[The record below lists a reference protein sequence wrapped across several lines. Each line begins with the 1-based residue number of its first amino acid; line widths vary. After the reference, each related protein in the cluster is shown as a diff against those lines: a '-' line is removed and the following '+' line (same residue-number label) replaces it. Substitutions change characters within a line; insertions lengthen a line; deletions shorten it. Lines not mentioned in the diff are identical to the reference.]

1 MHPKAGTKRGGAFP
15 TSTDET
21 DIDVPNDLNHFNAA
35 LHKAREI
42 LKEHYHAKNQIP
54 ELPPEE
60 TWRNLPHIPNSEEIM
75 GYENPLKINAEPEKW
90 NEYQNDPVY
99 DPKIPCNI
107 VDRPWPSTSEYIS
120 AHYRILREDAIAS
133 LRKAVQIFKSNPKM
147 MEDSTTYIYTEVT
160 LTGWMF
166 TKKGPVSRVEF
177 CVDRSETRVRW
188 DQSKRLSQGT
198 IVALSSSQ
206 KLFNN
211 DCRVAVVAGRPLEGG
226 LDQNPPTIDLFLG
239 DGDQVWL
246 DPHETHFC
254 KEYVMIEA
262 REGYFEASRYMLI
275 AMQKLMIERFRLLT
289 EILVNYS
296 YLFYLTVL
304 RFPLQKYLVSL
315 DSKVEPPQYLIDQPR
330 LNITSL
336 VNSEA
341 NDSIEAKQNLAITNK
356 LRSIDVLHD
365 FPKNLASGMD
375 ESQLRALKS
384 ILTESVSI
392 VQGPPGTGK
401 TYVSVS
407 SLRIMIENL
416 GPNDPP
422 IIVAAQTNH
431 ALDQL
436 LNHIIKFEPN
446 IVRLG
451 GQSARTN
458 KEIRKRTL
466 FELHQANHL
475 QTMSRGLSWCQ
486 REFKKLVANLRA
498 ILAPLLTASL
508 LTPEQL
514 VTYKVITEDLRKT
527 FSAANWADDETT
539 DNELVSWLGKDQIVP
554 IERASPVNL
563 GLPLEEDSSEH
574 DQKIVTLGLD
584 EDLDLNDLSD
594 VNIGELRGEWV
605 PYLRRFTGNH
615 VGVIDSRKW
624 KKRMSKIKDIYEIH
638 ENERGTAY
646 RYFEMRVNSCLLKS
660 FKAAL
665 KEYEE
670 LIYEFQITRGLQDVE
685 LIGNLGIKVIGC
697 TTSGLAKYR
706 GLLSALL
713 PRTLLIE
720 EAAET
725 LEGKVMAGIPESIQQ
740 IIMVGDHQQL
750 QASCTIRPLEEAPY
764 HMRISMFERMI
775 KNKFPYI
782 MLNRQRRMITDVREL
797 LCIKENPFYRNLHDH
812 EIVLDRVQARPHI
825 PGMGGKDTYFF
836 NHNWPEARNID
847 GSCYNEDEAEMVV
860 AFFYYLHLNG
870 LEPSKITILTFYR
883 GQKNLILSILK
894 NHASLAHVDYFN
906 VHTVDGYQ
914 GEENDVILLSLVR
927 SNMPRS
933 IGFLDNKNRLVVAL
947 SRARRGLYIFG
958 NSVTLSTGESSDTN
972 GGREP
977 LWLPLILHM
986 ASKFRY
992 DLDKGLPLTCERHKK
1007 VTFVHDAE
1015 DLAKLAGGCNLKCDR
1030 GPLPCNHKCPLT
1042 CHIFDHES
1050 VTCCQ
1055 EPCKKILIC
1064 GHMCSGNCGAKC
1076 TCNEC
1081 NLRDDGADELET
1093 PEAKFRDQRNN
1104 LFQEDPSESKNL
1116 AMKNFSANDSIIS
1129 SQQNWGEWD
1138 ARKADKEVLKQGQR
1152 NGDTGPITRSPFIF
1166 DDSHKLVVVR
1176 DGFRETMTPLR
1187 TVIGT
1192 DPNSNSGEFKM
1203 ANTVSQSAHGNFSQ
1217 EKGSSKLNL
1226 RNKNI
1231 SSDLQ
1236 AKNPSRNDGNSN
1248 LRRNHDNSSST
1259 TNGIILNT
1267 GNATDDKDCLLI
1279 DYFEDSPDDL
1289 LPSSKPEPATAK
1301 TGLYYSSNSL
1311 I

>member
-1 MHPKAGTKRGGAFP
+1 MHPEAGSKRGGAFL

-21 DIDVPNDLNHFNAA
+21 DIDVPNNFSHFNAA

-42 LKEHYHAKNQIP
+42 LIEHYHVKKQIP

-75 GYENPLKINAEPEKW
+75 GYENPLKISTEPEKW

-99 DPKIPCNI
+99 DPKIPFNI
-107 VDRPWPSTSEYIS
+107 VDRPWPSTNEYIS

-133 LRKAVQIFKSNPKM
+133 LRKSVQTFKCNPKM

-166 TKKGPVSRVEF
+166 TKKGPVCRVEF

-206 KLFNN
+206 KLFNG
-211 DCRVAVVAGRPLEGG
+211 DCRVAVVAGRPIEGG

-246 DPHETHFC
+246 DPHE
-254 KEYVMIEA
+254 KYVMIEA

-275 AMQKLMIERFRLLT
+275 AMQKLMIERF
-289 EILVNYS
+289 
-296 YLFYLTVL
+296 
-304 RFPLQKYLVSL
+304 PLQKYLVFL
-315 DSKVEPPQYLIDQPR
+315 ESKVEPPQYLVDQPR

-336 VNSEA
+336 VNSEGD
-341 NDSIEAKQNLAITNK
+341 DSVEAKQKQETINE

-375 ESQLRALKS
+375 ESQIQALKS
-384 ILTESVSI
+384 ILTESVAI

-466 FELHQANHL
+466 FELHQANYL
-475 QTMSRGLSWCQ
+475 QSMSRGLSRCQ
-486 REFKKLVANLRA
+486 REFKKLIVNLKT

-508 LTPEQL
+508 LNPEQL
-514 VTYKVITEDLRKT
+514 VTYKIITEDLRKT

-554 IERASPVNL
+554 IERASPINL
-563 GLPLEEDSSEH
+563 GLPLEEDSSEY
-574 DQKIVTLGLD
+574 DQKKVNLDLD
-584 EDLDLNDLSD
+584 EDPDLNDPMD
-594 VNIGELRGEWV
+594 VNIGELIGEWV
-605 PYLRRFTGNH
+605 PYLRKFTGNH

-646 RYFEMRVNSCLLKS
+646 RYFEMRTNSCILKS

-670 LIYEFQITRGLQDVE
+670 LIYEFQISRGLQDFE
-685 LIGNLGIKVIGC
+685 LIRNLGIKVIGC

-750 QASCTIRPLEEAPY
+750 QASCTVRPLQEAPY

-775 KNKFPYI
+775 RNKFPYI
-782 MLNRQRRMITDVREL
+782 MLNKQRRMITDVREL
-797 LCIKENPFYRNLHDH
+797 LCIKKNPFYRNLHDH
-812 EIVLDRVQARPHI
+812 EIVLDRIHARPHI

-870 LEPSKITILTFYR
+870 VEPSKITILTFYR

-958 NSVTLSTGESSDTN
+958 NSVTLITGESSDTN
-972 GGREP
+972 CGREP

-1007 VTFVHDAE
+1007 VTFVRDAE
-1015 DLAKLAGGCNLKCDR
+1015 DLAKLAGGCDLKCDR
-1030 GPLPCNHKCPLT
+1030 GLLPCNHKCPLT

-1064 GHMCSGNCGAKC
+1064 GHTCSGNCGAKC

-1081 NLRDDGADELET
+1081 NLRDDGADELEALET
-1093 PEAKFRDQRNN
+1093 ELRDQRNN
-1104 LFQEDPSESKNL
+1104 LLKEDPSEPKNM
-1116 AMKNFSANDSIIS
+1116 AFKNFSATDSIIS
-1129 SQQNWGEWD
+1129 SQQKWGEWD
-1138 ARKADKEVLKQGQR
+1138 AQKADKEVLKQGQK
-1152 NGDTGPITRSPFIF
+1152 NGETGQLTRSPFIF

-1176 DGFRETMTPLR
+1176 DGLRETMTPLR

-1192 DPNSNSGEFKM
+1192 DFNSNSKELEV
-1203 ANTVSQSAHGNFSQ
+1203 ANTISQSAHRNLS
-1217 EKGSSKLNL
+1217 EKGSSKLHM
-1226 RNKNI
+1226 RNNNASNDSQGI
-1231 SSDLQ
+1231 
-1236 AKNPSRNDGNSN
+1236 NPSLSN
-1248 LRRNHDNSSST
+1248 EKTKPRRNHDSSSSI
-1259 TNGIILNT
+1259 TNGMVFNN
-1267 GNATDDKDCLLI
+1267 GNATDKKDNLLI
-1279 DYFEDSPDDL
+1279 DYFEDSPNDL
-1289 LPSSKPEPATAK
+1289 SPSSETEPAFAK
-1301 TGLYYSSNSL
+1301 TDLYYSSNSL